1 MLTDIQ
7 RDIVKATVPIL
18 EVGGEALTTHFY
30 QIMLRDYPE
39 VRPLFNQA
47 NQANGAQ
54 PRALANAVLMYAR
67 NIDRLENLGPL
78 ASQIVNK
85 LSLIHK

>member
-30 QIMLRDYPE
+30 QIMLRLP
-39 VRPLFNQA
+39 
-47 NQANGAQ
+47 
-54 PRALANAVLMYAR
+54 
-67 NIDRLENLGPL
+67 
-78 ASQIVNK
+78 
-85 LSLIHK
+85 